1 VPRIRRR
8 YEVFDVPAAE
18 PGPEWVLSRVEPRSD
33 LATESELL
41 KAARSAWPK
50 VLARVQQEQ
59 SHNRIDDDGILAT
72 EVWEAV
78 LQSVSK
84 TLERTNGRHG
94 KIRDLEGYLLGTFNH
109 RFKRALKK
117 EQCRQETIQL
127 VSSLQ
132 ELEERV
138 GTSQAEREFDI
149 DGDLHAQEIF
159 QRMDA
164 WSRKIW
170 AARDLC
176 DYSWN
181 EIGRVLGIPGLHV
194 MLRFRRR
201 MSVLRE
207 RLSGGR

>member
-1 VPRIRRR
+1 M
-8 YEVFDVPAAE
+8 PAAE
-18 PGPEWVLSRVEPRSD
+18 PGPEWVLSRVVPRSD

-109 RFKRALKK
+109 RFK
-117 EQCRQETIQL
+117 QCRQETIHL

-132 ELEERV
+132 ELEELV

-149 DGDLHAQEIF
+149 ESDLHAQEIF

-176 DYSWN
+176 GYSWN
-181 EIGRVLGIPGLHV
+181 EIGHVLGIPGLHV
-194 MLRFRRR
+194 MLHFRRR